1 MPLHW
6 LQETNSRK
14 AEAWAAVERTLNSR
28 LQVLRETY
36 RNFIYSWNSKGFLIL
51 LHRKPRQKLQL
62 QKKRSDLLMNA
73 FLKPYPESMFLRLR
87 FFHLFLW
94 RCFIALLP
102 RNLLTNL
109 VLQIS
114 CLRAE
119 QTQLT
124 RSLDKERQRAAENR
138 QEYLALKE
146 EAETNEGRV
155 NQLEEE
161 IKELRRK
168 HKQEIQEA
176 LTHQELL
183 RQVTKLCF
191 TFLLIC
197 CLNPL

>member
-1 MPLHW
+1 M
-6 LQETNSRK
+6 
-14 AEAWAAVERTLNSR
+14 
-28 LQVLRETY
+28 
-36 RNFIYSWNSKGFLIL
+36 
-51 LHRKPRQKLQL
+51 
-62 QKKRSDLLMNA
+62 
-73 FLKPYPESMFLRLR
+73 
-87 FFHLFLW
+87 
-94 RCFIALLP
+94 
-102 RNLLTNL
+102 

-168 HKQEIQEA
+168 HKQELQEA

-183 RQVTKLCF
+183 RQVTILCF

-197 CLNPL
+197 CVNAFLHRWCLWFYMQHNFNMIKMLQSKNMKISFCRFTHFFIFIS

>member
-1 MPLHW
+1 
-6 LQETNSRK
+6 
-14 AEAWAAVERTLNSR
+14 
-28 LQVLRETY
+28 
-36 RNFIYSWNSKGFLIL
+36 
-51 LHRKPRQKLQL
+51 
-62 QKKRSDLLMNA
+62 MNA
-73 FLKPYPESMFLRLR
+73 FLKLYPESMFLRLR
-87 FFHLFLW
+87 FFHLY
-94 RCFIALLP
+94 CFDSAFIELLP
-102 RNLLTNL
+102 WNLLTNL

-168 HKQEIQEA
+168 HKQELQEA

-183 RQVTKLCF
+183 RQVTTLCF

-197 CLNPL
+197 CTSAFLHQ